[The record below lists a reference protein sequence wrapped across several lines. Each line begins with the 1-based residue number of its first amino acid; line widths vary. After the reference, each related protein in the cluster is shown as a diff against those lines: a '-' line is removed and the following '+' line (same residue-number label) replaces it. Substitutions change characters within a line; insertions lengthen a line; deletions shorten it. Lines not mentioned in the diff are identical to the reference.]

1 MMALLRSDLYRTLRS
16 RWPWAVLALVAL
28 ATLGSAI
35 LTIWWPL
42 EPGIVYDGL
51 TGRSGAL
58 RLAGRGASITLVQM
72 VAVFVAAHLSCA
84 DSEAGFDR
92 TLLSSLRGRV
102 SYFAEKYLLVVIVTG
117 VVLLAY
123 LTFSGVGVLVTMRPV
138 ENVEPLWEV
147 VAWAGEGWLHAC
159 AYALVVLL
167 VGQLTR
173 VKAIAVIV
181 AFLLLMAVFE
191 QGFLTFLLF
200 VGMALGQD
208 WEPALEAAIA
218 WMPYV
223 TTAAVGNGIADML
236 AVDATGFAPA
246 VRALIVCAPLCA
258 ACGALGTFV
267 GSGRDVA

>member
-223 TTAAVGNGIADML
+223 TTAAVGNGTADML